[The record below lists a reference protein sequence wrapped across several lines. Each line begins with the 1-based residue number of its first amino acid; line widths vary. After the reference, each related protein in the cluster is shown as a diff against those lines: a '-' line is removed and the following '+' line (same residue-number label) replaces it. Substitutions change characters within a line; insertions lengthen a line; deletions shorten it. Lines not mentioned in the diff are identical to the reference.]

1 MTYKEIIK
9 YLETKYKFKIEER
22 FSSWDRWKTT
32 ATIRAKSLDYVDFQ
46 KKSGYGDEVLIIRQS
61 FENELV
67 RMEFLMPDPNEI
79 DEEDV
84 LFLTTNRKTNLW
96 VEYYNKN
103 YSQWKY
109 VPGKNLTKEKIDEL
123 LLEQKNKYTI
133 LNNLHKESEMKNV
146 LDTINKI
153 KENIKTE
160 QTTLKNLKKKLV
172 DVSRR
177 KLSIEED

>member
-9 YLETKYKFKIEER
+9 YLETKYKFKIEKYHDWTWSNWK
-22 FSSWDRWKTT
+22 SSS
-32 ATIRAKSLDYVDFQ
+32 TIRAKSLDYVDFQ
-46 KKSGYGDEVLIIRQS
+46 KKSGYGDNVLNVKESDNGVVQMS
-61 FENELV
+61 
-67 RMEFLMPDPNEI
+67 FLMPDPDEI

-84 LFLTTNRKTNLW
+84 LFLTTNRKNNLW

-103 YSQWKY
+103 YSSWKDIS
-109 VPGKNLTKEKIDEL
+109 GKNITKEKIDEL
-123 LLEQKNKYTI
+123 LLEQKNKYII

-146 LDTINKI
+146 LDTINKV

-172 DVSRR
+172 SVSRR

>member
-9 YLETKYKFKIEER
+9 YLETKYKFKIEE
-22 FSSWDRWKTT
+22 SHDWTWSNWKIT

-46 KKSGYGDEVLIIRQS
+46 KKSGYGDNVLMVKGSDNGAVQMS
-61 FENELV
+61 
-67 RMEFLMPDPNEI
+67 FLMPDPDEI
-79 DEEDV
+79 NEEDV

-103 YSQWKY
+103 YSNWKDIS
-109 VPGKNLTKEKIDEL
+109 GKNITEEKIDGL
-123 LLEQKNKYTI
+123 LLEQKNKYII

-146 LDTINKI
+146 LDTINKV

-172 DVSRR
+172 SVSRR
-177 KLSIEED
+177 KLSIED